1 VNTITRM
8 RGRTGARALILTA
21 TAGLAATGA
30 SIASAATGTPL
41 VGNGAASSK
50 ASDESYSRMLVVAR
64 EHVLSGDR
72 DPIHGVVKPG
82 KKGRVVWIQA
92 RRAGGGGWHLAARA
106 KTKSNGRFE
115 TSWRPGSISHYDM
128 RLVLPTTGGMSRE
141 HGGVTVYRAS
151 AASWY
156 GPGFY
161 GHRTAC
167 GSTLSPGT
175 LGVANKTLPCGT
187 KVRFYYHGHSVTA
200 PVIDRGPYSGNRE
213 YDLTAETKN
222 RLHFGSTGTVW
233 SSPQS

>member
-1 VNTITRM
+1 VNTHIRT
-8 RGRTGARALILTA
+8 RGRNRARALILMA
-21 TAGLAATGA
+21 TAGLAAAGA

-41 VGNGAASSK
+41 VSDGSTPPRASEDTHSK
-50 ASDESYSRMLVVAR
+50 LLVVAR

-82 KKGRVVWIQA
+82 KKGRVVWVQA
-92 RRAGGGGWHLAARA
+92 RRPGGGGWHLTARA
-106 KTKSNGRFE
+106 ETKSNGRFE
-115 TSWRPGSISHYDM
+115 TSWKPGSIAHYDL
-128 RLVLPTTGGMSRE
+128 RLVLPSTGGTSRE
-141 HGGVTVYRAS
+141 DGGVTVYRAS

-167 GSTLSPGT
+167 GSTLEPGT

-187 KVRFYYHGHSVTA
+187 KVRFYYHGHTVTA

-213 YDLTAETKN
+213 YDLTAATKN